1 MQFRKWHV
9 ISVFL
14 LTLTTTTLALSQ
26 ATNGSIR
33 GTITDPTGAVLPKA
47 RVTVKSVET
56 GFERRLESNDEG
68 TYIAD
73 NLSPGEYEV
82 QVENVG
88 FQRQL
93 KRVTVLTSNSVELD
107 FSMTVGASTETV
119 VITSEAAQVNTSDYK
134 VDGVITRERIENL
147 PLNGRS
153 FLSLASLEPGV
164 DVEFNPNP
172 GAGGVNNYFRVS
184 IAGSTQT
191 LTRISVDGANVNDR
205 ITGGTAQN
213 FSQETVQE
221 FQITTFNFDLSVGNT
236 SSGAVNIVSRTG
248 GNQFHGSGFYFFRDH
263 NIAAFP
269 ALRRPNDP
277 SAFNPGFNNPELRD
291 SLVDPFFARRN
302 TGVNLSGPVKRDRLF
317 FFSNFEYTNQVGART
332 ISFTNPLFAG
342 FSHVGQLPFRGK
354 LFNSRL
360 DYKLNN
366 KHSAY
371 LRYSQDNNT
380 NLSGGGN
387 LESTWTSSRNY
398 AYQANLGVTSV
409 LSSRLVNEFRFSYS
423 YFSNQLRPPDESE
436 CSSPLYC
443 FNLNG
448 PRIAGFG
455 LTIGNDNN
463 VTQHRILRTY
473 QINENVYWQKGSHR
487 IRFGG
492 NWEHLYGHGS
502 WARIFQGTFNLYSP
516 ETLQTQSPALYAL
529 LPASL
534 RTTTAGLPTFAD
546 ILKLPVNGNINVS
559 VGDPKQPPAYRG
571 EEAARNDAYRL
582 YFQDTWQVR
591 PKFSF
596 SYGIAWSF
604 DDNIISH
611 DLDKPEYLRPVLGGP
626 NADLRPTRYDY
637 NNFQPAIGFA
647 WSLGKT
653 NKTVIRGGSG
663 IYHASP
669 NSFYTRLGERG
680 FLGPAGNGLV
690 PLDSSLVPN
699 PFAGQTIPGTNIP
712 AQPATLRFTQPTTF
726 TGQNAISLIP
736 SIRNLLASRW
746 GTGQDISIRGIEVTK
761 QAVGAA
767 GEGIFVSDL
776 TTGYTF
782 HVTAGVQREIARNM
796 ILTADFVMRR
806 AVKFG
811 GTEAGFG
818 VDLNR
823 FQRPRVTA
831 IDPVTQVV
839 TFTQNPVIPVC
850 ANLTQLNTPKFPC
863 SSSLILGY
871 WSGISTRY
879 TGLLMKLDK
888 RFSNGWQFTGS
899 YALSRYV
906 NNVNVGAASVSIDN
920 LYETSGITGGDRT
933 HRFTFSG
940 FYEFPAYKGDSL
952 LLRGLLNS
960 WQVGLISDMR
970 SAPPLNPTL
979 GLDVDGDGVSRIT
992 LPGIPWNSFGRGK
1005 NADDIRAAV
1014 EKYNAEVRA
1023 KAKPLPANATA
1034 AQTAQ
1039 CTLFIDGQRMCGFR
1053 TPQNQVMPLVKLPDN
1068 FSNGDPFF
1076 SQDIR
1081 LTRFIRIR
1089 EKVRISL
1096 IAEAFNVF
1104 NISNLT
1110 SFSSGL
1116 NALAAPGQIQQ
1127 ATFGQPGDRVNQI
1140 FGTGGPRAFQFA
1152 TRISF

>member
-1 MQFRKWHV
+1 
-9 ISVFL
+9 
-14 LTLTTTTLALSQ
+14 
-26 ATNGSIR
+26 
-33 GTITDPTGAVLPKA
+33 
-47 RVTVKSVET
+47 
-56 GFERRLESNDEG
+56 
-68 TYIAD
+68 
-73 NLSPGEYEV
+73 
-82 QVENVG
+82 
-88 FQRQL
+88 
-93 KRVTVLTSNSVELD
+93 
-107 FSMTVGASTETV
+107 VGASTETV
-119 VITSEAAQVNTSDYK
+119 VITSDAAQVNTSDYK

-164 DVEFNPNP
+164 DVEFNANP

-221 FQITTFNFDLSVGNT
+221 FQISTFNFDLSVGNT

-277 SAFNPGFNNPELRD
+277 SAFNPAYNNPDLRD

-302 TGVNLSGPVKRDRLF
+302 TGVNLGGPIKKDRLF
-317 FFSNFEYTNQVGART
+317 FFSNFEYTNQVGAQT

-342 FSHVGQLPFRGK
+342 FSHVGNLPFRGK
-354 LFNSRL
+354 LFNTRVDYRL
-360 DYKLNN
+360 ND
-366 KHSAY
+366 KHNAY
-371 LRYSQDNNT
+371 LRYSQDRNK
-380 NLSGGGN
+380 NLAGGGN
-387 LESTWTSSRNY
+387 LESTWTSSNNY
-398 AYQANLGVTSV
+398 ADQTNLGVTSV
-409 LSSRLVNEFRFSYS
+409 LSSRWVNEFRVSYS
-423 YFSNQLRPPDESE
+423 FFSNQLRPPNEQE
-436 CSSPLYC
+436 CSNALYC

-448 PRIAGFG
+448 PRIGGFG

-463 VTQHRILRTY
+463 VTQHRLLRTY
-473 QINENVYWQKGSHR
+473 QINENVYWNQGSHR

-502 WARIFQGTFNLYSP
+502 WARIYQGTFNLYSP
-516 ETLQTQSPALYAL
+516 ETLQTQNAALYAA

-534 RTTTAGLPTFAD
+534 RAGSAVPPSFAD
-546 ILKLPVNGNINVS
+546 ILKLPVQGNISIS
-559 VGDPKQPPAYRG
+559 VGDAKQPPAFRG
-571 EEAARNDAYRL
+571 KEAARNDAYRL

-596 SYGIAWSF
+596 SYGMAWSF

-611 DLDKPEYLRPVLGGP
+611 DLDKPEWLRPFLGGAS
-626 NADLRPTRYDY
+626 ADLRPTRYDY
-637 NNFQPAIGFA
+637 NNFQPSIGFA
-647 WSLGKT
+647 WTLDKE

-690 PLDSSLVPN
+690 PLTSQIVPN
-699 PFAGQTIPGTNIP
+699 PFAGQGTP
-712 AQPATLRFTQPTTF
+712 AQPATLNFTQPTTF
-726 TGQNAISLIP
+726 TGQNAIELIP
-736 SIRNLLASRW
+736 NIRSLLLSRW

-823 FQRPRVTA
+823 SSRPTVIST
-831 IDPVTQVV
+831 DPITQAVTQVPTPTV
-839 TFTQNPVIPVC
+839 PFCTAAQ
-850 ANLTQLNTPKFPC
+850 AATPKFLC
-863 SSSLILGY
+863 TAGGVLGY

-879 TGLLMKLDK
+879 TGLLVKLDK
-888 RFSNGWQFTGS
+888 RFANGWQFTGS

-906 NNVNVGAASVSIDN
+906 NNVNVGPGGVTPEN
-920 LYETSGITGGDRT
+920 LYETAGIANNDIP

-940 FYEFPAYKGDSL
+940 FYEVPAYKGDNK
-952 LLRGLLNS
+952 LLRGLANS
-960 WQVGLISDMR
+960 WQIGLISDMR
-970 SAPPLNPTL
+970 SRPTLNPNL
-979 GLDVDGDGVSRIT
+979 GLDMDGDGNSRYL
-992 LPGIPWNSFGRGK
+992 LPGIEWNKFGRGAD
-1005 NADDIRAAV
+1005 ADDIRAAV
-1014 EKYNAEVRA
+1014 EKHNADVLARA
-1023 KAKPLPANATA
+1023 KLLPTTPTPTA
-1034 AQTAQ
+1034 AQIAA
-1039 CTLFIDGQRMCGFR
+1039 CTLIVDGQRMCLPR
-1053 TPQNQVMPLVKLPDN
+1053 TPLNQVIPIIYLADN
-1068 FSNGDPFF
+1068 FSNGDPFI
-1076 SQDIR
+1076 SQDVR
-1081 LTRFIRIR
+1081 LTRIVMIG
-1089 EKVRISL
+1089 EKVKLSL
-1096 IAEAFNVF
+1096 IAEGFNVF
-1104 NISNLT
+1104 NFANLT
-1110 SFSSGL
+1110 GYGSGL
-1116 NALAAPGQIQQ
+1116 NTTTTVVSGKPQQ
-1127 ATFGQPGDRVNQI
+1127 PTTVTFGQRGNRVNQI

-1152 TRISF
+1152 ARLSF

>member
-1 MQFRKWHV
+1 MCVRLLKLFAL
-9 ISVFL
+9 SL
-14 LTLTTTTLALSQ
+14 LTLFLTQLTLAQTTS
-26 ATNGSIR
+26 GSIR
-33 GTITDPTGAVLPKA
+33 GTVKDPTEAVMPRA
-47 RVTVKSVET
+47 AVTVKNVET
-56 GFERRLESNDEG
+56 GFERRLATREDG
-68 TYIAD
+68 TYLAD
-73 NLSPGEYEV
+73 NLPPGEYEV
-82 QVENVG
+82 SVEAQG
-88 FQRQL
+88 FQKQL
-93 KRVTVLTSNSVELD
+93 KRVTVLTANSVETD

-119 VITSEAAQVNTSDYK
+119 VITSDAGQVNTSDYK

-164 DVEFNPNP
+164 DVEFNANP

-263 NIAAFP
+263 NIAAYP

-277 SAFNPGFNNPELRD
+277 SAFNPGFNNPDLRER
-291 SLVDPFFARRN
+291 LVDPFFARRN
-302 TGVNLSGPVKRDRLF
+302 MGVNLSGPIKRDRLF
-317 FFSNFEYTNQVGART
+317 FFANYEYTNQVGART
-332 ISFTNPLFAG
+332 INFTNQLFAG

-380 NLSGGGN
+380 NLSGSDN

-398 AYQANLGVTSV
+398 AYQANLGVTS
-409 LSSRLVNEFRFSYS
+409 LLTSRLVNEFRYSYS
-423 YFSNQLRPPDESE
+423 YFSNRLRPPDENE
-436 CSSPLYC
+436 CSNPLYC

-448 PRIAGFG
+448 PRIGGFG

-473 QINENVYWQKGSHR
+473 QINENIYWQKGSHR
-487 IRFGG
+487 LRFGG

-502 WARIFQGTFNLYSP
+502 WARIYQGTFSLYAP
-516 ETLQTQSPALYAL
+516 ETVMTQNSTLYDA
-529 LPASL
+529 LPATL
-534 RTTTAGLPTFAD
+534 RTTTAGVPTFAD
-546 ILKLPVNGNINVS
+546 ILKLPVSGNISVS
-559 VGDPKQPPAYRG
+559 VGDARQPPAYRG
-571 EEAARNDAYRL
+571 KEAARNDAYRL

-596 SYGIAWSF
+596 SYGLAWSF

-611 DLDKPEYLRPVLGGP
+611 DLDKPEWLRPFLGGA

-647 WSLGKT
+647 WALDKQ

-690 PLDSSLVPN
+690 PLNSQIVPN
-699 PFAGQTIPGTNIP
+699 PFAGTPIPGTVSGV
-712 AQPATLRFTQPTTF
+712 QPGTLNFTQPTTF
-726 TGQNAISLIP
+726 TGQEAMNQIP
-736 SIRNLLASRW
+736 NIRSQLLARW

-767 GEGIFVSDL
+767 GEGIFMSDL

-823 FQRPRVTA
+823 STRPTVTA
-831 IDPVTQVV
+831 TDPITQAV
-839 TFTQNPVIPVC
+839 TF
-850 ANLTQLNTPKFPC
+850 AETPTLPFCTPAQAAIVRFPC
-863 SSSLILGY
+863 TAGAILGY

-879 TGLLMKLDK
+879 TGLLMKLNK

-899 YALSRYV
+899 YAFSRYV
-906 NNVNVGAASVSIDN
+906 NNVNVGAGGVSLAN

-940 FYEFPAYKGDSL
+940 FYEFPAYKGDGL
-952 LLRGLLNS
+952 WLRGLLNS

-970 SAPPLNPTL
+970 SAPPLNATL
-979 GLDVDGDGVSRIT
+979 GLDVDGDGNSRIL
-992 LPGIPWNSFGRGK
+992 LPGIPWNGFGRGK
-1005 NADDIRAAV
+1005 DADDIRKAVAA
-1014 EKYNAEVRA
+1014 YNADVIS
-1023 KAKPLPANATA
+1023 KAKPLPANATG
-1034 AQTAQ
+1034 AQIAQ
-1039 CTLFIDGQRMCGFR
+1039 CTLFVDGQRMCGFR
-1053 TPQNQVMPLVKLPDN
+1053 TPRNQVMPLVKLPDN

-1089 EKVRISL
+1089 ERVRISL

-1110 SFSSGL
+1110 SYGGGL
-1116 NALAAPGQIQQ
+1116 NALAAPGQVQQ

-1140 FGTGGPRAFQFA
+1140 FGTGGPRALQFA
-1152 TRISF
+1152 ARLSF